1 MKKFHPKLD
10 RIHRFKL
17 FASTTI
23 TMTKPRPSNVI
34 IKIFVAIALLFGFFA
49 ISAVI
54 NYVSQ
59 QVQQNEV
66 EAETPQQELLN
77 GQ

>member
-1 MKKFHPKLD
+1 
-10 RIHRFKL
+10 
-17 FASTTI
+17 
-23 TMTKPRPSNVI
+23 MTKPRPSNVI

-49 ISAVI
+49 IGAVI

-66 EAETPQQELLN
+66 EADIPQQELLN
-77 GQ
+77 GR